1 MAKPGS
7 ERQMQYEARQKERD
21 KEAYLKKRR
30 EQKARQRAAL
40 KKDKVRYEALKAK
53 DRERKRQ
60 SRNPSDNPPI
70 LNSSY
75 TTRQSLGKAVSRVS
89 KTLPQT
95 PVKKKQIISKIL
107 SNFSP
112 TSKGEIFAS
121 ARKSTS
127 SAGRPSSGTIKNKEV
142 VMSFLERPDISYC
155 KPGRRDT
162 IYCGKNENGEKVYKP
177 KHYLLWSLKEVVDM
191 FNNEHDFNITYYNLQ
206 KLLKLEKHLLL
217 SSQTPEDDCRCE
229 KCENSELLLTSIKGT
244 LIKSNYHELASK
256 LEVDIIEFIS
266 GNVCSVKD
274 FDCCSNVCDK
284 CPGKDLMTEIMDVLS
299 RIDSITYNKWMK
311 KGNYVQKIEILQS
324 GEDVAEEFLALTGS
338 IIKLHIYNI
347 FRQYSELKHLK
358 KNLGPDEVI
367 LSVDFSRNYD
377 NKQHH
382 EIQSAYFG
390 HEAFT
395 LFTAACYSKGET
407 TSEAVATI
415 DKDTDLQVLP
425 VVIVSNE
432 TRHERNIA
440 FTCNQM
446 LLEFMIGL
454 FPGVKKVHFWS
465 DGCGSQFRSQYTFR
479 FLCNLPAE
487 LEITWNYGEAHH
499 FKGPHDGIGGTVKR
513 KVYADVKSQKVV
525 VQDAKHFA
533 EYAKGACSVNVLYLD
548 SANIIS
554 PSIEG
559 SKYIPG
565 TLQIH
570 QVKRVNDKEVEFFY
584 NSQYKKSS
592 KLLMKVNYGST
603 VFSNDL
609 QIEKE
614 VEREAEEVEVE
625 EEVSITKPNVG
636 DIVVVKYAA
645 ERKSLQYLGIVQSI
659 SGEKL
664 YVQFLKSSGG
674 KTYSLK
680 ANDCDEIDVKC
691 VLSVIK
697 NFSVNI
703 RSQYIVHM
711 DYNLDM

>member
-1 MAKPGS
+1 M
-7 ERQMQYEARQKERD
+7 
-21 KEAYLKKRR
+21 
-30 EQKARQRAAL
+30 
-40 KKDKVRYEALKAK
+40 
-53 DRERKRQ
+53 
-60 SRNPSDNPPI
+60 
-70 LNSSY
+70 
-75 TTRQSLGKAVSRVS
+75 
-89 KTLPQT
+89 
-95 PVKKKQIISKIL
+95 
-107 SNFSP
+107 
-112 TSKGEIFAS
+112 
-121 ARKSTS
+121 
-127 SAGRPSSGTIKNKEV
+127 
-142 VMSFLERPDISYC
+142 
-155 KPGRRDT
+155 
-162 IYCGKNENGEKVYKP
+162 
-177 KHYLLWSLKEVVDM
+177 
-191 FNNEHDFNITYYNLQ
+191 
-206 KLLKLEKHLLL
+206 
-217 SSQTPEDDCRCE
+217 
-229 KCENSELLLTSIKGT
+229 LLTSIKGT
-244 LIKSNYHELASK
+244 LIKSNYCELTSK

-311 KGNYVQKIEILQS
+311 KGDYVQKIEILQY

-338 IIKLHIYNI
+338 IIKLHIYNT

-390 HEAFT
+390 HEAFMP
-395 LFTAACYSKGET
+395 FTAACYSKGET
-407 TSEAVATI
+407 TSEAVAMI

-432 TRHERNIA
+432 TRHDRNIA

-487 LEITWNYGEAHH
+487 FEITWNYGEAHH
-499 FKGPHDGIGGTVKR
+499 FKGHHDGIGGNVKS

-525 VQDAKHFA
+525 VQNTKHFA
-533 EYAKGACSVNVLYLD
+533 EYAKGACNVNVLYLD

-559 SKYIPG
+559 SKYIPD
-565 TLQIH
+565 TLQIQ
-570 QVKRVNDKEVEFFY
+570 QVKRVSDKEVEFFY

-625 EEVSITKPNVG
+625 EEVNITTPNVG
-636 DIVVVKYAA
+636 DIVVVKYATG
-645 ERKSLQYLGIVQSI
+645 RKSLQYLGIVQSI

-674 KTYSLK
+674 KT
-680 ANDCDEIDVKC
+680 
-691 VLSVIK
+691 
-697 NFSVNI
+697 
-703 RSQYIVHM
+703 
-711 DYNLDM
+711 